1 MVGRSAAGSAYLTG
15 GALRER
21 GQGIALSARQLAQ

>member
-1 MVGRSAAGSAYLTG
+1 MAGDGAAGSAHVTG
-15 GALRER
+15 GALGER

>member
-1 MVGRSAAGSAYLTG
+1 MACYGAAGSAYVTG
-15 GALRER
+15 GALGDW

>member
-21 GQGIALSARQLAQ
+21 GQGIALSSRQFTQ